1 MRTALLTLLLCVI
14 AAATAAQDAA
24 EPNEAAEQKFLE
36 RAAKVKEACADK
48 HVELAK
54 LFRKNGANLWAKV
67 ELEAAVGLVP
77 NHEKAMKELG
87 YKQKRVDGVE
97 QWVLDEDRAFPT
109 EDAPGLSAKTREALR
124 AEQEKA
130 YQGIAAEFVKLAGVA
145 RKSELAV
152 HARVCCEIAVRYD
165 PLNKAALEG
174 AGWVNEGGVWLSP
187 AEVAERAETVASL
200 AEVPQGEQMQSLPEW
215 CPTIFGEGKAFGYT
229 FGKVSVIGSG
239 SDHASMGR
247 YAHAAFSLCAD
258 LLGSREGE
266 LRLLL
271 TANKDEHDRYCD
283 TRHPGIEGLKANDFV
298 VGDREVAVR
307 VPTNDS
313 ELGFERVVY
322 AVALFE
328 CRKRCGEGQ
337 HPWFER
343 GIASNL
349 TRRLTGRVGITEHAR
364 DRTGPAEHGRWK
376 RTLRMKV
383 GAGEALEFGKLV
395 VARDPDE
402 AQIMLAHFM
411 TRYLCMQRKAALPGY
426 CAALLAGEDAE
437 SALKHGFEQDSAA
450 LEAAFA
456 AWFARN

>member
-1 MRTALLTLLLCVI
+1 MKTALLTLLLCLI

-24 EPNEAAEQKFLE
+24 DSAEQKFLE

-54 LFRKNGANLWAKV
+54 LFRRNGANRWASA
-67 ELEAAVGLVP
+67 ELAAALELVP
-77 NHEKAMKELG
+77 GHEKAKKEQG
-87 YKQKRVDGVE
+87 YRQERVDGVS
-97 QWVLDEDRAFPT
+97 QWVLDERRAIPAQ
-109 EDAPGLSAKTREALR
+109 DSPDLNAKARDALR

-187 AEVAERAETVASL
+187 AEVAERAETVKAL
-200 AEVPQGEQMQSLPEW
+200 AEVPQGEPLQSLPEW
-215 CPTIFGEGKAFGYT
+215 CPTVYGEGKAIGYA

-239 SDHASMGR
+239 SDHASIGR
-247 YAHAAFSLCAD
+247 YAHAVYFLCAD
-258 LLGSREGE
+258 LLGSRDGE
-266 LRLLL
+266 LRLVL
-271 TANKDEHDRYCD
+271 TANKDEFDRYCD
-283 TRHPGIEGLKANDFV
+283 TRHPGIEGLKADDYV

-307 VPTNDS
+307 VPANDS
-313 ELGFERVVY
+313 ELGFERAAY
-322 AVALFE
+322 AAALFE
-328 CRKRCGEGQ
+328 CRKRCGEGE

-349 TRRLTGRVGITEHAR
+349 TRRLLGRVGMTGHSGEKS
-364 DRTGPAEHGRWK
+364 GPAEHGRWK

-383 GAGEALEFGKLV
+383 SAGEALEFGKLV

-402 AQIMLAHFM
+402 AQIMLAHYM

-450 LEAAFA
+450 LEAAFV